1 MFFLPMIKTYTVR
14 DPDNPNVLM
23 DIDVKEIGYQ
33 DYPMEGSPKDVEDE
47 SVTKKIKRDPIITVK
62 DGDKTVTSR
71 SLLLT
76 KYRHVYK
83 FLSIF
88 ASMLGV
94 SNMSYIFRDRTR
106 GWEDQQVFRQV
117 DETTASGPSDSAEVL
132 EQCLDGIYY
141 GILESAMTSIMAFQL
156 YKITLKMV
164 VDSIQT
170 ETGMTSASI
179 VSNFLKYAVT
189 MHKAGNVAGFS
200 AQPGRVYT
208 RGGNVALN
216 VHAGLEHRNQIRQEL
231 NYYQIWFYKVRNAN
245 GTLIV
250 NELNTIPGSLGDLAR
265 REMAFKDG
273 SSMVVIKPEKLDR
286 EYIEF

>member
-1 MFFLPMIKTYTVR
+1 MIKTYTVR

-23 DIDVKEIGYQ
+23 DIDVEEVGYQ
-33 DYPMEGSPKDVEDE
+33 NYPVTDKKEVEEEE
-47 SVTKKIKRDPIITVK
+47 SMTKKIKREPIITVK
-62 DGDKTVTSR
+62 DGDKKVTSR

-76 KYRHVYK
+76 QYRHVYK

-88 ASMLGV
+88 ASLLGV

-117 DETTASGPSDSAEVL
+117 DETTASGPENSEEVL

-141 GILESAMTSIMAFQL
+141 GILESALTGIMAFQER
-156 YKITLKMV
+156 KITLSMI
-164 VDSIQT
+164 VDSINS
-170 ETGMTSASI
+170 EAGMTSAKI
-179 VSNFLKYAVT
+179 VNMFLKYAVT

-231 NYYQIWFYKVRNAN
+231 NYYQVWFYKVRNSSGN
-245 GTLIV
+245 LIL
-250 NELNTIPGSLGDLAR
+250 NEIYTVPGSFGELAR

-273 SSMVVIKPEKLDR
+273 SGMVKTEPVDK